1 MKKLIRA
8 IFVLVLSLV
17 TVALYA
23 CDEDKAPALSA
34 EEAIKVLLVEQETY
48 VTGDFDVTGSLFYKG
63 TSYPLTWTSN
73 NTALAVSAET
83 NANGNYTIKVTRP
96 ESDKQSVTLTAS
108 LTIGEQTATKDFSYN
123 LYPIDV
129 YEISDAYKFAY
140 SNKAIKSSIDLDAKT
155 TYEGKEATITW
166 TVDPAS
172 ANAVAIS
179 NGKVTFDEPTEDTPV
194 KIWAEFSYNGQT
206 AKRPFNLTLIP
217 SVVGPTIVS
226 EFEDG
231 DSFKFGLY
239 QESFGKY
246 LYITGEMSGYYFATT
261 DDASKAADVTVH
273 VVEGGY
279 QLTVGGKYIEILV
292 SGSHNNVVF
301 SDTPSVVWQWD
312 ATLKTFT
319 LDIVN
324 PNSASKTGIN
334 MLGTSGTY
342 NTLSANLTS
351 KTDAYVAHL
360 YQLPLGPLATPV
372 AGQSY
377 PFAFYQ
383 ESEGKHMYFTGAM
396 SGYYAAASTDPA
408 EAVNITIET
417 IEGKTGEYHLSFV
430 NAEGKKQYINLVPSG
445 THTNIKFVDE
455 APATTWTWNAEYYTY
470 VMNVTN
476 ETNPD
481 KSGVYYMGTYG
492 TNKTFGA
499 SAISHAATSY
509 VAHMYAP
516 GAELPKPV
524 EMTIEEALAAE
535 DGTLVIV
542 EGTVKTID
550 TAWDSQFGN
559 MCVTI
564 EDENGKTL
572 YVYRLKTQVE
582 VGDKVIINGKVTS
595 HEGNKQIAQG
605 ATAEIVEDESG
616 EGEGSGSTE
625 PVTSLTYT
633 INGAIPT
640 GLEYITNN
648 ANYPNPSFYSN
659 GGLKLNYE
667 NMGVKTT
674 NFAAVNKVEVTIN
687 LKALNA
693 KESASTTKTDVF
705 TVYGLD
711 ASGATVATA
720 TLTSVAVGDN
730 KVTLEGTGIVAV
742 KVIMTA
748 YPKVNEV
755 CQNANLGGLV
765 LNFN

>member
-23 CDEDKAPALSA
+23 CDEEKAPALSA

-48 VTGDFDVTGSLFYKG
+48 VTGDFDVTGTLFYKG

-73 NTALAVSAET
+73 NTALAVSETT

-96 ESDKQSVTLTAS
+96 ESEKQSVTLTAS
-108 LTIGEQTATKDFSYN
+108 LKIDEQTATKDFNYN
-123 LYPIDV
+123 VYPIDV

-140 SNKAIKSSIDLDAKT
+140 SNKAIKASIDLDAKT

-172 ANAVAIS
+172 ANVVAIS

-217 SVVGPTIVS
+217 ATVGPAIVT

-261 DDASKAADVTVH
+261 EDGSKAADVTVH

-301 SDTPSVVWQWD
+301 SETPSVVWQWD

-360 YQLPLGPLATPV
+360 YELPLGPSATPV

-383 ESEGKHMYFTGAM
+383 ESEGKHMYFTGVM
-396 SGYYAAASTDPA
+396 SGYYVASTTEPS
-408 EAVNITIET
+408 EAVEITVET
-417 IEGKTGEYHLSFV
+417 TDVEGEYNLSFV
-430 NAEGKKQYINLVPSG
+430 VDGKKQYINLVG
-445 THTNIKFVDE
+445 DGKYTNIKFVDE
-455 APATTWTWNAEYYTY
+455 APATHWTWNEEYYTY
-470 VMNVTN
+470 VMDVKNLSN
-476 ETNPD
+476 SSYD
-481 KSGVYYMGTYG
+481 GIYYMGTYG

-499 SAISHAATSY
+499 SAISYAATSY

-516 GAELPKPV
+516 GASLPVKDTGSDNGGDNSGDNGGDNGGSDSNTP
-524 EMTIEEALAAE
+524 AS
-535 DGTLVIV
+535 
-542 EGTVKTID
+542 KTI
-550 TAWDSQFGN
+550 ALN
-559 MCVTI
+559 
-564 EDENGKTL
+564 
-572 YVYRLKTQVE
+572 
-582 VGDKVIINGKVTS
+582 
-595 HEGNKQIAQG
+595 
-605 ATAEIVEDESG
+605 
-616 EGEGSGSTE
+616 
-625 PVTSLTYT
+625 VTSLGLTSQAYTESSNAVDGVTFNWVELGNYGNGIQMRNKLADGGKNSKLWNSTAFSGKIVKIELTYSAAKSAYANANAIELKFGTSADNLTETIKLSTVKDQKSYT
-633 INGAIPT
+633 ITPT
-640 GLEYITNN
+640 GDYTFFSLEYLYVGYSHYWDSITI
-648 ANYPNPSFYSN
+648 Y
-659 GGLKLNYE
+659 
-667 NMGVKTT
+667 
-674 NFAAVNKVEVTIN
+674 VE
-687 LKALNA
+687 
-693 KESASTTKTDVF
+693 
-705 TVYGLD
+705 
-711 ASGATVATA
+711 
-720 TLTSVAVGDN
+720 
-730 KVTLEGTGIVAV
+730 
-742 KVIMTA
+742 
-748 YPKVNEV
+748 
-755 CQNANLGGLV
+755 
-765 LNFN
+765 